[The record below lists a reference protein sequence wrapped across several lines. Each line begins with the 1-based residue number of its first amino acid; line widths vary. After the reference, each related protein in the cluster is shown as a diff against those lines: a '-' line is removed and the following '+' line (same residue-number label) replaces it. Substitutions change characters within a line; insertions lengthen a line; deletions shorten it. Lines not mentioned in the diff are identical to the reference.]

1 MRINLRLKRVGE
13 NLSAQQLA
21 DRLKISRTAYCA
33 IENGSKNPSWTTIK
47 KIADYFKLEKIEELK
62 KILEVKNGL

>member
-1 MRINLRLKRVGE
+1 MRMNLKLMRVSE

-21 DRLKISRTAYCA
+21 DKLKISRTSYCA
-33 IENGSKNPSWTTIK
+33 IENGSKNPSWETIK

-62 KILEVKNGL
+62 KILEG

>member
-1 MRINLRLKRVGE
+1 MKLKLLRVGE

-33 IENGSKNPSWTTIK
+33 IESGKNEPSWDTAK
-47 KIADYFKLEKIEELK
+47 KIADYFKLGKIEELK
-62 KILEVKNGL
+62 KILEG

>member
-1 MRINLRLKRVGE
+1 MRMNLKLLRVRE
-13 NLSAQQLA
+13 NLSAQQIA
-21 DRLKISRTAYCA
+21 DRLGISRTSYCA

-62 KILEVKNGL
+62 KILEG